1 MTIIASDVYIQKEE
15 SLKIN
20 KLCIQP
26 QKLKKKNRVSPKKV
40 EKKNND
46 EEYG

>member
-1 MTIIASDVYIQKEE
+1 MTIIALDVYIQKEE

-20 KLCIQP
+20 KLRIQP

-46 EEYG
+46 EENG